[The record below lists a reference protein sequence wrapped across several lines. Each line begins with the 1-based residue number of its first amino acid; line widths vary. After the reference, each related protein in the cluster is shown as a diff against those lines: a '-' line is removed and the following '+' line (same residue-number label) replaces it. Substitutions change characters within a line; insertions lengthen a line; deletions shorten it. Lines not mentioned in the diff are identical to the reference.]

1 MQKIKATL
9 ISNKGSSAIHGGRFK
24 LPPLCERRGNE
35 RTTNTLINNE
45 GKYTFLSTEGACN
58 VLGLTNSRKAI
69 ENLDEDEKGVT
80 IIYTLGGDQKV
91 SIINEPGLY
100 SLVLGSRKVD

>member
-1 MQKIKATL
+1 MLPSQEHKPCRCISNTVCTFFTSAYDIVFRAVMQKIKATL

-45 GKYTFLSTEGACN
+45 GKYTFLSTEGACR
-58 VLGLTNSRKAI
+58 VLIL
-69 ENLDEDEKGVT
+69 
-80 IIYTLGGDQKV
+80 
-91 SIINEPGLY
+91 
-100 SLVLGSRKVD
+100 

>member
-1 MQKIKATL
+1 MMSFCSHFQKLIDNDPWFAAADVCKALELKDTWMAIK
-9 ISNKGSSAIHGGRFK
+9 G
-24 LPPLCERRGNE
+24 
-35 RTTNTLINNE
+35 
-45 GKYTFLSTEGACN
+45 
-58 VLGLTNSRKAI
+58 
-69 ENLDEDEKGVT
+69 LDEDEKGVT

>member
-1 MQKIKATL
+1 MCKALELKDTWMAIK
-9 ISNKGSSAIHGGRFK
+9 G
-24 LPPLCERRGNE
+24 
-35 RTTNTLINNE
+35 
-45 GKYTFLSTEGACN
+45 
-58 VLGLTNSRKAI
+58 
-69 ENLDEDEKGVT
+69 LDEDEKGVT